1 MIRRREFITL
11 LGGAAAAWPA
21 TVGAQQTER
30 MRRIGF
36 LFGRP
41 PSDRVLSHLNEFRRG
56 MHDLGHI
63 EGKDFVLEP
72 RYADRQYGSSLTGL
86 AEELVRLK
94 VDIIVAAG
102 SPAIRAA
109 QQATTTIPI
118 VIAATGDPVA
128 SGLVTSLAQPGG
140 NTTGLSSL
148 SPDLYTKHLQLMAML
163 LPKLARV
170 AVLTNPDSSTHNA
183 VLSAVENAGQAAGI
197 TIHPIDV
204 GTPEEI
210 IRGFSN
216 LKQAQ
221 SDAVIV
227 VPDSFLNGQTQQIAE
242 LSIKYRLPSTMEIR
256 EYVESG
262 GLMSYGSNLADHFR
276 RAATYVDKILK
287 GAKPGEIPVEQP
299 TKFELVI
306 NLKTAKALGLEIP
319 DKLLALAD
327 EVFE

>member
-1 MIRRREFITL
+1 MKRREFITL
-11 LGGAAAAWPA
+11 LGGTVVAWPA
-21 TVGAQQTER
+21 TTGAQQPER

-36 LFGRP
+36 LFGSP
-41 PSDRVLSHLNEFRRG
+41 PSDRDLNYLDEFRRG
-56 MHDLGHI
+56 MHDLGHM

-72 RYADRQYGSSLTGL
+72 RYADRQYGSLRGL
-86 AEELVRLK
+86 DEELVRLK

-128 SGLVTSLAQPGG
+128 SGLVTSLARPGG
-140 NTTGLSSL
+140 NTTGLSSV

-170 AVLTNPDSSTHNA
+170 AVLTNPGSSTRNA

-204 GTPEEI
+204 GTAEEI
-210 IRGFSN
+210 IRAFAN
-216 LKQAQ
+216 LKREQ
-221 SDAVIV
+221 DEAVIV
-227 VPDSFLNGQTQQIAE
+227 VPDTFIIGQTRQIAE
-242 LSIKYRLPSTMEIR
+242 LSIKYRLPSTMGIR

-262 GLMSYGSNLADHFR
+262 GLMSYGSNLAGHFR

-306 NLKTAKALGLEIP
+306 NLKTARALGLEISP
-319 DKLLALAD
+319 TLLARAD
-327 EVFE
+327 EVIE

>member
-1 MIRRREFITL
+1 MRRREFITL
-11 LGGAAAAWPA
+11 LGGAAAWP
-21 TVGAQQTER
+21 TKVGAQQPER

-41 PSDRVLSHLNEFRRG
+41 PSDRDLNHLDEFRRG
-56 MHDLGHI
+56 MHDLSHM
-63 EGKDFVLEP
+63 EGKDFVLEL
-72 RYADRQYGSSLTGL
+72 RYADRQYGSLTGL

-94 VDIIVAAG
+94 VDVIVAAG
-102 SPAIRAA
+102 SPSIRAA

-118 VIAATGDPVA
+118 VMAATGDPVA
-128 SGLVTSLAQPGG
+128 SGLVTSLARPGG

-148 SPDLYTKHLQLMAML
+148 SPDLYTKHLQLIAML

-170 AVLTNPDSSTHNA
+170 AVLTNPGSSTHNA
-183 VLSAVENAGQAAGI
+183 VLSAVENAGQAARI

-227 VPDSFLNGQTQQIAE
+227 VPDSFINGQTQQIAE
-242 LSIKYRLPSTMEIR
+242 LSIKYRLPSTMGIR

-327 EVFE
+327 EVIE

>member
-1 MIRRREFITL
+1 MKRREFITL
-11 LGGAAAAWPA
+11 LGGTVVAWPA
-21 TVGAQQTER
+21 TTGAQQPER

-36 LFGRP
+36 LFGSP
-41 PSDRVLSHLNEFRRG
+41 PSDRDLNYLDEFRRG
-56 MHDLGHI
+56 MHDLGHM

-72 RYADRQYGSSLTGL
+72 RYADRQYGSLRGL

-128 SGLVTSLAQPGG
+128 SGLVTSLARPGG
-140 NTTGLSSL
+140 NTTGLSSV

-170 AVLTNPDSSTHNA
+170 AVLTNPGSSTRNA

-204 GTPEEI
+204 GTAEEI
-210 IRGFSN
+210 IRGFAN
-216 LKQAQ
+216 LKRAQ
-221 SDAVIV
+221 GEAVIV

-242 LSIKYRLPSTMEIR
+242 LSIKYRLPSTMGIR

-262 GLMSYGSNLADHFR
+262 GLMSYGSNLAGHFR
-276 RAATYVDKILK
+276 RAATYVD
-287 GAKPGEIPVEQP
+287 
-299 TKFELVI
+299 
-306 NLKTAKALGLEIP
+306 
-319 DKLLALAD
+319 
-327 EVFE
+327 

>member
-1 MIRRREFITL
+1 MKRREFITL
-11 LGGAAAAWPA
+11 LGGTVVAWPA
-21 TVGAQQTER
+21 TTGAQQPER

-36 LFGRP
+36 LFGSP
-41 PSDRVLSHLNEFRRG
+41 PSDRDLNYLDEFRRG
-56 MHDLGHI
+56 MHDLGHM

-72 RYADRQYGSSLTGL
+72 RYADRQYGSLRGL

-128 SGLVTSLAQPGG
+128 SGLVTSLARPGG
-140 NTTGLSSL
+140 HTTGLSSV

-170 AVLTNPDSSTHNA
+170 AVLTNPGSSTRNA

-204 GTPEEI
+204 GTAEEI
-210 IRGFSN
+210 IRGFAN
-216 LKQAQ
+216 LKRAQ
-221 SDAVIV
+221 GEAVIV

-242 LSIKYRLPSTMEIR
+242 LSIKYRLPSTMGIR

-262 GLMSYGSNLADHFR
+262 GLMSYGSNLAGHFR

-306 NLKTAKALGLEIP
+306 NLKTAKALGLDIP
-319 DKLLALAD
+319 PQLLALAD
-327 EVFE
+327 EVIE

>member
-1 MIRRREFITL
+1 MKRREFITL
-11 LGGAAAAWPA
+11 LGGTVVAWPA
-21 TVGAQQTER
+21 TTGAQQPER

-36 LFGRP
+36 LFGSP
-41 PSDRVLSHLNEFRRG
+41 PSDRDLNYLDEFRRG
-56 MHDLGHI
+56 MHDLGHK
-63 EGKDFVLEP
+63 EEKDFVLEP
-72 RYADRQYGSSLTGL
+72 RYADRQYGSLTRL

-128 SGLVTSLAQPGG
+128 SGLVTSLARPGG
-140 NTTGLSSL
+140 NTTGLSSV

-170 AVLTNPDSSTHNA
+170 AVLTNPGSSTRNA

-204 GTPEEI
+204 GTAEEI
-210 IRGFSN
+210 IRGFAN
-216 LKQAQ
+216 LKRAQ
-221 SDAVIV
+221 GEAVIV

-242 LSIKYRLPSTMEIR
+242 LSIKYRLPSTMGIR

-287 GAKPGEIPVEQP
+287 GEKPGEIPVEQP

-306 NLKTAKALGLEIP
+306 NLKTAKALGLDIP
-319 DKLLALAD
+319 PQLLALAD
-327 EVFE
+327 EVIE

>member
-1 MIRRREFITL
+1 
-11 LGGAAAAWPA
+11 
-21 TVGAQQTER
+21 
-30 MRRIGF
+30 
-36 LFGRP
+36 
-41 PSDRVLSHLNEFRRG
+41 
-56 MHDLGHI
+56 MHELGHM

-72 RYADRQYGSSLTGL
+72 RYADREYGSLTGL

-102 SPAIRAA
+102 SPSIRAA

-118 VIAATGDPVA
+118 VMAATGDAVA
-128 SGLVTSLAQPGG
+128 SGLVTSLARPGG

-148 SPDLYTKHLQLMAML
+148 SPDLYTKHLQLIAML

-170 AVLTNPDSSTHNA
+170 GVLTNPGSSTHNA

-227 VPDSFLNGQTQQIAE
+227 VPDSFLNGQTQQIAQ
-242 LSIKYRLPSTMEIR
+242 LSIEYRLPSTMEIR

-262 GLMSYGSNLADHFR
+262 GLMSYGPSLADHFR

-299 TKFELVI
+299 TKFQLVI
-306 NLKTAKALGLEIP
+306 NLKTAKALGLDIP
-319 DKLLALAD
+319 PDVLAIAD
-327 EVFE
+327 EVIE